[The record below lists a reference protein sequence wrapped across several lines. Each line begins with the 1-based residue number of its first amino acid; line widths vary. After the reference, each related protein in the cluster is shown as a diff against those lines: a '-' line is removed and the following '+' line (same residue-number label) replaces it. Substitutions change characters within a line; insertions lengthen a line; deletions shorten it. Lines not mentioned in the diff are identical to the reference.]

1 MDLGVR
7 TVQGKQYLD
16 KVNAT
21 ESNRLR
27 QAKARRLN
35 VSIAL
40 IMRAS
45 MRVSRHWGVIAILNV
60 VFMVLHPVI
69 AEPFVSVTTW
79 RTGRRV
85 FCTIKGSTRDVS

>member
-21 ESNRLR
+21 ESNGLR
-27 QAKARRLN
+27 QDKARRLN

-40 IMRAS
+40 GMRAS
-45 MRVSRHWGVIAILNV
+45 MRVSRHWGIIAILNV

-69 AEPFVSVTTW
+69 AEPFVPVATW
-79 RTGRRV
+79 GAGRRV
-85 FCTIKGSTRDVS
+85 FCII